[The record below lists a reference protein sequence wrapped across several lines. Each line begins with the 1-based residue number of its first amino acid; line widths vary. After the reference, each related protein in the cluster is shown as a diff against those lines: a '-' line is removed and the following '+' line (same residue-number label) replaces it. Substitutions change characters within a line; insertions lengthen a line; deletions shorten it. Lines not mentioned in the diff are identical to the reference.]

1 MFSSSD
7 SARLV
12 LIGIVVGVLHT
23 AAAGDAT
30 AQGLWSPPM
39 SVADGGRPDV
49 AMDASGNALAI
60 WVEGSA
66 PITVIRAARF
76 SAATHSWSTAVD
88 LSAPG
93 VSAGDP
99 HLAVNAL
106 GNAVA
111 IWRTD
116 GAVSL
121 VQVAHYSATAG
132 TWSAGATLSSL
143 EQPAG
148 LPTVGLDGEGNAFAA
163 WRRLSDGVVQAARYC
178 VQFGFW
184 DPSPDVSAPGRQPET
199 APVIAVETG
208 GGAVL
213 AWGHWA
219 STGGVVVQ
227 AARWTVSTGTWSPS
241 MTLSTSRVD
250 AGAFYPAV
258 AVDGSGNATV
268 GWELHAAGQF
278 ATVETA
284 RFSATT
290 GTWGASVDLSGPG
303 TRSADRVQV
312 AMDGSGNAIAI
323 WTRND
328 ILQTAR
334 YSSSTATW
342 SAPHDLS
349 GPAGNR
355 VVQYPKIAIT
365 SGGDAVAAWQRYLGG
380 PRGYA
385 VQASFYSASATAW
398 TGIVDLDPSAF
409 NAVAVNIAMTNAG
422 AAMAVWVSGQLSD
435 VTVRAAYAHVPATPS
450 LLPAAVTRPDVTL
463 SWIAPATGP
472 APTDY
477 TLVAS
482 LSPDG
487 TAIATQPLGVRTSVQ
502 VQAPDGTYYVR
513 VVATVA
519 GTTVPSNEIVVVVG
533 PTPVPTAPLAL
544 GVTVTGNTFVMAWTA
559 PANAAVAPVATYVIE
574 AGTTTGA
581 TNLANFATGGAAT
594 SFLTPPVPNGS
605 YYVRVR
611 ARNASGTGPPTSD
624 LRVVVGPPP
633 PGPPVLTSSVAGDR
647 TVFLA
652 WTAPLTGAAVTGYQ
666 LQAGTAPGLSNA
678 GVLLLPSAPLDFVA
692 PGVPAGTY
700 FVRVVATSALGLG
713 FVSNEVAIVVP

>member
-1 MFSSSD
+1 MFSSRD

-30 AQGLWSPPM
+30 AQGLWSPAT
-39 SVADGGRPDV
+39 SVASGGNPDV
-49 AMDASGNALAI
+49 AVDTGGNGLAI
-60 WVEGSA
+60 WVARSD

-99 HLAVNAL
+99 HLAVDAL

-132 TWSAGATLSSL
+132 TWSASATLSSL

-148 LPTVGLDGEGNAFAA
+148 LPTVGVDGEGNAFAA

-178 VQFGFW
+178 VQDRFW
-184 DPSPDVSAPGRQPET
+184 IPSPDVSAPGRQPET

-268 GWELHAAGQF
+268 GWELLAAGQF
-278 ATVETA
+278 ATIETA

-303 TRSADRVQV
+303 TRHADNVQV

-355 VVQYPKIAIT
+355 VVLYPKIAIT
-365 SGGDAVAAWQRYLGG
+365 NGGDAVAAWQRYLGG

-385 VQASFYSASATAW
+385 VQASFYIASAGAW

-409 NAVAVNIAMTNAG
+409 NAVAVNLAMTNAG

-435 VTVRAAYAHVPATPS
+435 VTVRAAYTHVPAPPS

-472 APTDY
+472 APSGY

-487 TAIATQPLGVRTSVQ
+487 TAIATQPLGVGTSVQ
-502 VQAPDGTYYVR
+502 VQAPDGTYYIR

-519 GTTVPSNEIVVVVG
+519 DTTVPSNEIVVVVG

-544 GVTVTGNTFVMAWTA
+544 GVTVTGNTFVMAWNA

-574 AGTTTGA
+574 AGTATGA

-611 ARNASGTGPPTSD
+611 ARNASGTGPATPD

-652 WTAPLTGAAVTGYQ
+652 WTPPLTGAAVTGYQ

-678 GVLLLPSAPLDFVA
+678 GVLLLPSAPLAFVA

-700 FVRVVATSALGLG
+700 YVRVVATSALGLG